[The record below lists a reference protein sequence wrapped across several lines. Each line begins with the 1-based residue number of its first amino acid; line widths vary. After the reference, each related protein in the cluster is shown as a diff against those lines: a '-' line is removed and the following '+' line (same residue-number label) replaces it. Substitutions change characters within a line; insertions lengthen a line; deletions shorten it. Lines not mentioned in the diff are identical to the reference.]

1 MNRPAMLNNVRDPCI
16 VADGRIVL
24 SDMVKHRYGQP
35 KTFLHRMPA
44 SLPVCA
50 VCLACWFLPHC
61 GDASE
66 INHACHA

>member
-16 VADGRIVL
+16 VADDRIVL
-24 SDMVKHRYGQP
+24 SDMVKHRHDQP

-50 VCLACWFLPHC
+50 ECLACWFLPRC